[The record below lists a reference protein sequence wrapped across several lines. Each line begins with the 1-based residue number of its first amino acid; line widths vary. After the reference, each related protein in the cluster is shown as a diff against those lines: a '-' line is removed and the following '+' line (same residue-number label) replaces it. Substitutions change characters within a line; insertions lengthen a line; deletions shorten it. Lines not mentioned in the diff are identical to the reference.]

1 MGAGGFS
8 RKEGR
13 FSGKEARPQVG
24 GPVGATFSTAYTER
38 HPMIDDSTTEITVA
52 RDTSDQT
59 RRQLE
64 VLFADALELRPRP
77 FFHVATMHD
86 IAGRWFDSID
96 DASAFIERERDRTD
110 VYVCAGLRFD
120 PPRNRRGERRV
131 DHLDGVVGVVAD
143 LDVKDTR
150 KKTGFESI
158 EDARDFAESFIFG
171 VPPSM
176 LIRSGGGLQALWLFV
191 EPLTF
196 DGVGQ
201 RAEAITFFR
210 RFGATIREAAKSR
223 GVVLDSV
230 HDLVRLFRAAGTF
243 NRKIPGSPR
252 PTFLERP
259 AEDEP
264 VRRYEP
270 DDLEA
275 FLIHEA
281 FIAEDLKAAPAVGYV
296 VVAPDRSPPADALES
311 LLANHDKARLSWEGK
326 RPDLADQSPSALDF
340 SLATIA
346 VSNGWA
352 DQEVVDLLIAGRRHR
367 GDDLKTGKGG
377 ALRLDY
383 YQRTIAR
390 AKAVVQRE
398 KAEAERARREA
409 EKKSDSEVSAP
420 LTPDAAR
427 EIVRRRLGIDV
438 EVVEQSGRG
447 ADRALL
453 TLVLADGRKARVGR
467 VNQLLSRTRVRDV
480 CVSDLGVLVPDL
492 KPMAWNEVARAFVAL
507 IVHKA
512 EGDTDENEAVEWIR
526 ILVAERGCGSEWN
539 ANVRARRRIDLD
551 NPEDRRR
558 VTDPSFIDIATG
570 GGWFLDA
577 TGRLWVYP
585 HAIRQA
591 LVEGTRGLGP
601 TLDVIRDRLK
611 ALGFEPEQ
619 IKSGA
624 AGKAGTRQWWKAPN
638 GFVIFEDDHKREG
651 E

>member
-1 MGAGGFS
+1 
-8 RKEGR
+8 
-13 FSGKEARPQVG
+13 
-24 GPVGATFSTAYTER
+24 
-38 HPMIDDSTTEITVA
+38 MIDDLTTEATIA
-52 RDTSDQT
+52 RDTSSDQT

-64 VLFADALELRPRP
+64 VLFEDALELRPRP
-77 FFHVATMHD
+77 FFHVATLHD

-96 DASAFIERERDRTD
+96 DAVEYVEQARAATD

-120 PPRNRRGERRV
+120 PPRNRRGERKV

-143 LDVKDTR
+143 LDVKDAK

-171 VPPSM
+171 VPPTM
-176 LIRSGGGLQALWLFV
+176 LIRSGGGLQALWLFK

-201 RAEAITFFR
+201 RVGAITFFR

-230 HDLVRLFRAAGTF
+230 HDLVRLFRVAGTF
-243 NRKIPGSPR
+243 NRKIEGNPR

-275 FLIHEA
+275 FLIHET
-281 FIAEDLKAAPAVGYV
+281 FLAEDLKAAPAVGFV
-296 VVAPDRSPPADALES
+296 VVAPDRSPPADALEA
-311 LLANHDKARLSWEGK
+311 LLVNHDKARGSWDGK
-326 RPDLADQSPSALDF
+326 RPDLADQTPSSFDF

-346 VSNGWA
+346 ISNGWA

-367 GDDLKTGKGG
+367 GDDLKTEKGG

-383 YQRTIAR
+383 YQRTL
-390 AKAVVQRE
+390 AKAKAIVQRE
-398 KAEAERARREA
+398 KVEAERARREA
-409 EKKSDSEVSAP
+409 EKKQDLAPEVSAP
-420 LTPDAAR
+420 LTTDAAR
-427 EIVRRRLGIDV
+427 EIVRRKLGIDV

-453 TLVLADGRKARVGR
+453 AIVLADGRKAKVGR
-467 VNQLLSRTRVRDV
+467 VNQLLNRDRVRDV
-480 CVSDLGVLVPDL
+480 IVSDFGVLVPTM
-492 KPMAWNEVARAFVAL
+492 KSRTWNEVARALVAM
-507 IVHKA
+507 IVRKA

-526 ILVAERGCGSEWN
+526 ILVAERGCGSEWD
-539 ANVRARRRIDLD
+539 ANVRARRKIDLD

-558 VTDPSFIDIATG
+558 VTDSTFIDIATG

-577 TGRLWVYP
+577 TRRLWVYP

-624 AGKAGTRQWWKAPN
+624 AGKTGTRQWWKAPD